1 MLSAM
6 TEFFE
11 GLLHSHAWI
20 AEFVTVLIVMGCLSV
35 LEVIAYRNILA
46 RIQKTKVFWDVVL
59 VKSIHPPL
67 EVLIWL
73 LGITIAC
80 DVLTISNH
88 APSFFY
94 YLPLIRKVGVL
105 LLVLWFVVRFIRQ
118 FEANYIVDAVSKDKE
133 HDKTLIH
140 AVSQLLVAIVF
151 MIAILTGMQ
160 MLGLPISGLLAFG
173 GIGGAGVAF
182 AAKDLLANFF
192 GGLVIYA
199 DRPFKVGDWIQSPD
213 RNIQGIVEYIGWRA
227 TRIRTFERRPLYVP
241 NGTFLTIS
249 VENPSRMTNRRIKTI
264 VGVRYEDSDKLEKL
278 LADIK
283 AMLMSHPD
291 IDTKQLLLVN
301 FCEFGPH
308 SLNFLIYTFTKT
320 TQWAEFQAVQQDV
333 FLKIL
338 KIIEENDAECAFPTT
353 TLHIPQPPAMKMTQ

>member
-1 MLSAM
+1 M
-6 TEFFE
+6 TDFFE

-20 AEFVTVLIVMGCLSV
+20 AEFVTVIIVMGCLSV
-35 LEVIAYRNILA
+35 LETIAYRNILA
-46 RIQKTKVFWDVVL
+46 RVQKTKMFWDLVL

-73 LGITIAC
+73 LGITFAC
-80 DVLTISNH
+80 DILTITNH
-88 APSFFY
+88 APAFFS
-94 YLPLIRKVGVL
+94 YLPLMREVGVL

-118 FEANYIVDAVSKDKE
+118 FETNFIDDAVLKEKE

-151 MIAILTGMQ
+151 IIAILTGMQ

-213 RNIQGIVEYIGWRA
+213 RNIQGTVEYIGWRA

-241 NGTFLTIS
+241 NGAFLTIS
-249 VENPSRMTNRRIKTI
+249 VENPSRMSHRRIKTI
-264 VGVRYEDSDKLEKL
+264 VGVRYEDSEKLETL
-278 LADIK
+278 LSDIK

-308 SLNFLIYTFTKT
+308 SLNFMIYTFTKT
-320 TQWAEFQAVQQDV
+320 TKWADFQEVQQNV
-333 FLKIL
+333 FLKVL
-338 KIIEENDAECAFPTT
+338 NIIETHGAECAFPTT
-353 TLHIPQPPAMKMTQ
+353 TLHIPQSSAMKMTQ